1 MTEASTIKQDIARQL
16 DQLPLELQ
24 RQVLDFAHALGRS
37 FPKGVQGKRL
47 LGFSGIMETEDIK
60 AMSEAIESGCERVDM
75 NEW

>member
-1 MTEASTIKQDIARQL
+1 MTEVSTIKQDIAREL
-16 DQLPLELQ
+16 DQLPPELQ

>member
-1 MTEASTIKQDIARQL
+1 MTEVSTIKQDIARQI

-37 FPKGVQGKRL
+37 FTKGVQGKRL
-47 LGFSGIMETEDIK
+47 LSFSGIMETEDIK